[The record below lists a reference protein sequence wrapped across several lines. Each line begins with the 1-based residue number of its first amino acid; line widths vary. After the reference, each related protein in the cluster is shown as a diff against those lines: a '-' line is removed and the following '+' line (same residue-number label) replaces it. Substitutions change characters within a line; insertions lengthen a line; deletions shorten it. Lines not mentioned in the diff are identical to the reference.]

1 MLLQELKEEVE
12 QLKQERDAALEELV
26 FANRQIKEQ
35 DIELNAALAERT
47 NVEKERDDANR
58 QKEDLE
64 RTLKEERQ
72 KTTEAK
78 EEQGRL
84 QELLSLSEKSNDEI
98 RKQLREGHD
107 AQGIP
112 SSDLQLTD
120 IKLGEGSYGGV
131 FCSVFARTHA
141 RTPTLALKFSVSV
154 VSALYRGTYCLLERV
169 SCCCENAL

>member
-26 FANRQIKEQ
+26 FDNRQIKEQ
-35 DIELNAALAERT
+35 EIELNAALAERT

-58 QKEDLE
+58 HEDLE

-78 EEQGRL
+78 EEQGQL

-120 IKLGEGSYGGV
+120 IKLGEGSYGSV

-141 RTPTLALKFSVSV
+141 RPHS
-154 VSALYRGTYCLLERV
+154 LL
-169 SCCCENAL
+169 SCQLV